1 MRGSKNVEPVFNDS
15 IEPYKENWIKEKRMK
30 KWYKSRT
37 MLMNVIG
44 VVVVVL
50 TIIAG
55 NETAVEFEA
64 ILLAALNL
72 YMRLITSQG
81 LKK

>member
-1 MRGSKNVEPVFNDS
+1 
-15 IEPYKENWIKEKRMK
+15 MK